1 MSVVVPWLD
10 PEITETAV
18 IQAVFRNYIYAI
30 LSGDLEV
37 MAETAGIET
46 LLAKDNFLAEARR
59 LADRHGVLPI
69 IALADWAVKGSSDAE
84 RHRLNMPA
92 TRRGWTWDKELF
104 SDDLFQ
110 ALSGKLRDRERI
122 AIGVPVAVRKKD
134 GAPLKA
140 KREGRILR
148 DAPPLTLPRV
158 GMGCVIPLYRLV
170 AD

>member
-1 MSVVVPWLD
+1 MPVEDGAALDQFRQAFRRERENDPGLSVVVPWLD

-18 IQAVFRNYIYAI
+18 IQAVFRNYFYAI

-69 IALADWAVKGSSDAE
+69 IGLADWAVKGSSDAE

-104 SDDLFQ
+104 SDDLLK
-110 ALSGKLRDRERI
+110 ALSGKLPN
-122 AIGVPVAVRKKD
+122 GPPVSLNQR
-134 GAPLKA
+134 
-140 KREGRILR
+140 R
-148 DAPPLTLPRV
+148 RV
-158 GMGCVIPLYRLV
+158 
-170 AD
+170 A